1 MTETAFEEAAATSLK
16 PHAITWFEIPAT
28 DLDRATTFYETVLD
42 SKLKRE
48 FYGEPMSIFPVQ
60 PNGLAGTLVARADLK
75 PGPRGVLL
83 YLDCTG
89 ILDEAAERVVAA
101 GGRVLEPVAEIP
113 GGFGRSAK
121 IQDSE
126 GNHISLHSR

>member
-1 MTETAFEEAAATSLK
+1 M
-16 PHAITWFEIPAT
+16 
-28 DLDRATTFYETVLD
+28 
-42 SKLKRE
+42 
-48 FYGEPMSIFPVQ
+48 
-60 PNGLAGTLVARADLK
+60 
-75 PGPRGVLL
+75 L

-101 GGRVLEPVAEIP
+101 GGRLLQPVAEIG

-121 IQDSE
+121 IQDTE